1 MMPKR
6 LIPILSEEEVSQL
19 TEICNRAEVPY
30 LRERASAIL
39 KLANALT
46 AEQIA
51 ASGLLRPRA
60 RQTVAIWFHRFQSDG
75 IKGLEIKAGR
85 GRNPA
90 FSPSVE

>member
-1 MMPKR
+1 MPKR

-19 TEICNRAEVPY
+19 TETCSCAEKPY

-39 KLANALT
+39 KLARSLT
-46 AEQIA
+46 TEHIA
-51 ASGLLRPRA
+51 TSGLLRPRA

-85 GRNPA
+85 GRQPA